1 MQRLVLNSLRAEM
14 VAAVD
19 VMDPGGCLLIRC
31 GQALQESHIEAMR
44 KFGFESAYV
53 TLPGFLEHKPVD
65 DFISPGLRSEAIGL
79 ISQFYETFYS
89 QKTDIDV
96 APLRDLASRLVNEI
110 VLNRRCFFQ
119 FVDLRTPEQYLPA
132 HVVNVTILAVLIGL
146 KMEYTLVKLQ
156 ELAIGTLLMDIGE
169 MLIPATILQ
178 KSGCLTPEEM
188 EQIKQHPEN
197 GLDGLR
203 KKLGV
208 LPATSRQVAYQ
219 HHESFDGKGYPRGCS
234 GAAIHEYARIASVAD
249 MFDALVSDRPFRH
262 YYMPHEALAILHALS
277 SRLLDPEI
285 IRLLLPRVAPYPVG
299 TLVQVDSGE
308 IGEVETLNPE
318 YPARPIIRLL
328 MDPWSN
334 RIKEKDS
341 MDLGRTQS
349 RKIVKVF
356 KDQEIMDWVLS

>member
-1 MQRLVLNSLRAEM
+1 MQRLGLNCLRPEM
-14 VAAVD
+14 VAA
-19 VMDPGGCLLIRC
+19 MDMMEPGGRLLIRC

-53 TLPGFLEHKPVD
+53 TLPGFLEQNPVD
-65 DFISPGLRSEAIGL
+65 DFISPELRAEAIGL
-79 ISQFYETFYS
+79 ISQLYENFYS
-89 QKTDIDV
+89 KSDIDG

-110 VLNRRCFFQ
+110 ILNRRCLFQ

-132 HVVNVTILAVLIGL
+132 HVVNVTILSVLIGL
-146 KMEYTLVKLQ
+146 KMDYTVVRLQ

-169 MLIPATILQ
+169 MLIPAALLQ
-178 KSGCLTPEEM
+178 KSSCLTAEEM

-203 KKLGV
+203 KKLGA

-262 YYMPHEALAILHALS
+262 YYLPHEALAILNALS
-277 SRLLDPEI
+277 SHLLDPEI

-299 TLVQVDSGE
+299 SLVAVDSGE
-308 IGEVETLNPE
+308 IGEVEALNPE
-318 YPARPIIRLL
+318 HPARPIIRLL
-328 MDPWSN
+328 MDPWGN